1 MNRMRL
7 RSSAALY
14 NGNIKGPKQSMK
26 PGSDEAGWNSVRAGL
41 DVLKGSE
48 SLKARFR
55 LVMSGRSP
63 GRNRRLEGES
73 KGESGAEDSVPPIR
87 YASQYLSRGCMS
99 DMSSACFL
107 SAVSILVFLVRVG
120 KSLTAINLSNLG
132 HGASFCPVCQC
143 LEGQALQSRTSSHCA
158 RLRRPGG

>member
-14 NGNIKGPKQSMK
+14 NGNIKGPKQSMN

-41 DVLKGSE
+41 NVLKGSA
-48 SLKARFR
+48 SLKVRFR
-55 LVMSGRSP
+55 LVMSGLSPGRSP
-63 GRNRRLEGES
+63 GRNRRLTGES

-87 YASQYLSRGCMS
+87 YASQYLSRICMS

-107 SAVSILVFLVRVG
+107 SHSSISMFTARVG
-120 KSLTAINLSNLG
+120 KNRTAINPSILG
-132 HGASFCPVCQC
+132 HGASFCQVCRC
-143 LEGQALQSRTSSHCA
+143 
-158 RLRRPGG
+158 